1 MEEKVQK
8 KRTRPRIQ
16 IDLEKVEQLAQ
27 VCDNEEEI
35 ALALGISYRT
45 LRNRKKDFANFA
57 TAIKKGKAK
66 ANALVGGK
74 LMALIREGNPAATIF
89 YMKSRCGWKETD
101 RKEITGKDGEPVKVD
116 KVNQL
121 DLSKLTLEQ
130 LDALEGIV
138 NAASNDT
145 GDQTS

>member
-1 MEEKVQK
+1 MPRK
-8 KRTRPRIQ
+8 KIE
-16 IDLEKVEQLAQ
+16 IDLKKVEEYAQ
-27 VCDNEEEI
+27 ICDNEEEI
-35 ALALGISYRT
+35 ALALGIGYAT
-45 LRNRKKDFANFA
+45 LKRRKKDNELFEL
-57 TAIKKGKAK
+57 AIKTGRAK
-66 ANALVGGK
+66 ANAFVGGK
-74 LMALIREGNPAATIF
+74 LMALIRKGNPAATIF

-138 NAASNDT
+138 NAASNDK
-145 GDQTS
+145 GDQDS

>member
-1 MEEKVQK
+1 M
-8 KRTRPRIQ
+8 
-16 IDLEKVEQLAQ
+16 
-27 VCDNEEEI
+27 
-35 ALALGISYRT
+35 
-45 LRNRKKDFANFA
+45 NFA

-66 ANALVGGK
+66 ANAFVGGK

-101 RKEITGKDGEPVKVD
+101 RKEITGQDGEPVKVD

-138 NAASNDT
+138 NAASNDK
-145 GDQTS
+145 GDQDS

>member
-45 LRNRKKDFANFA
+45 LRNRKKRFCQFCHRH
-57 TAIKKGKAK
+57 KKGK
-66 ANALVGGK
+66 G
-74 LMALIREGNPAATIF
+74 
-89 YMKSRCGWKETD
+89 
-101 RKEITGKDGEPVKVD
+101 
-116 KVNQL
+116 
-121 DLSKLTLEQ
+121 
-130 LDALEGIV
+130 
-138 NAASNDT
+138 
-145 GDQTS
+145 

>member
-16 IDLEKVEQLAQ
+16 IDPEKVEQLAQ

-35 ALALGISYRT
+35 ALALGISYST
-45 LRNRKKDFANFA
+45 LRNRKREFDSFN
-57 TAIKKGKAK
+57 TAIKRGRAK
-66 ANALVGGK
+66 ANAFVGGK
-74 LMALIREGNPAATIF
+74 LMSLIREGNPAATIF

-121 DLSKLTLEQ
+121 DLSKLSLEQ

>member
-66 ANALVGGK
+66 ANAFVGGK
-74 LMALIREGNPAATIF
+74 LTVLKAIQLVEFGHVDPSVTFKFNELGEADAAATA
-89 YMKSRCGWKETD
+89 
-101 RKEITGKDGEPVKVD
+101 ITAKF
-116 KVNQL
+116 
-121 DLSKLTLEQ
+121 
-130 LDALEGIV
+130 
-138 NAASNDT
+138 
-145 GDQTS
+145 

>member
-16 IDLEKVEQLAQ
+16 IDPERVEQLAQ

-35 ALALGISYRT
+35 ALALGISYST
-45 LRNRKKDFANFA
+45 LRNRKREFDSFN
-57 TAIKKGKAK
+57 TAIKRGRAK
-66 ANALVGGK
+66 ANAFVGGK
-74 LMALIREGNPAATIF
+74 LMSLIREGNPAATIF

>member
-8 KRTRPRIQ
+8 HRTRPRIQ
-16 IDLEKVEQLAQ
+16 IDVNEVERLAQ

-35 ALALGISYRT
+35 ALALGISYAT
-45 LRNRKKDFANFA
+45 LRNRKKEFSSFS
-57 TAIKKGKAK
+57 TAIKRGRAK
-66 ANALVGGK
+66 ANAFVGGK
-74 LMALIREGNPAATIF
+74 LMSLIREGNPAATIF